1 MELAEP
7 TMLLEH
13 VGDAVGVGTV
23 TVTQE
28 MIDEFAHATLDE
40 QWIHVDVERARN
52 GPYGATIAHGFLTL
66 SLIPHFL
73 DQVVTVRRIDATLNY
88 GVERV
93 RFPAPV
99 ISDTLL
105 HAEVVLTEATPV
117 AGGIQVRYQVTVTSE
132 GTPKPH
138 CVCVVIVRYLFTTQH
153 DDAQPRAASEEA
165 TA

>member
-13 VGDAVGVGTV
+13 VGDVVGVGTV

-40 QWIHVDVERARN
+40 QWIHVDVDRARN

-73 DQVVTVRRIDATLNY
+73 DQVLAVRNVDATLNY
-88 GVERV
+88 GVEQV

-99 ISDTLL
+99 ISGTLL
-105 HAEVVLTEATPV
+105 CAEVVLAEASPV

-138 CVCVVIVRYLFTTQH
+138 CVCGVIVRYVFTPQS
-153 DDAQPRAASEEA
+153 DDALPGAASEEA
-165 TA
+165 IT